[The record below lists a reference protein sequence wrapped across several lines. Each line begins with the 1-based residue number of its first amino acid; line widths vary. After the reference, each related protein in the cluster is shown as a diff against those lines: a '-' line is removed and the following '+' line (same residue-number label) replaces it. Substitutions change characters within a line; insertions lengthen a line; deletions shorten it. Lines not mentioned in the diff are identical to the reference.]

1 MIVAVIYTRDISKEA
16 LIRVTKLDI
25 RGHHRL
31 KSITFNRIK
40 QIPKDSTV
48 ALAAIISS
56 VPFIFLTLFFVSNE
70 RSLRASS
77 QYGVLEFELA
87 WTPKMMDKI
96 FAAWGPA
103 NVEYQ
108 RYVHHVDYLYLV
120 VYALFG
126 LLCILLLARRLE
138 GKLQRAGFFF
148 VLAPVLA
155 AVFDAME
162 NVFLLSMLTRGAP
175 GGRSD
180 PALASLC
187 ATFKIAFIGA
197 TIGFIFIAGA
207 LLLARRF
214 RVKDVYYYLALI
226 VYGALLVWVLLL
238 WNVYLCYVI
247 GPVYLAIAALFI
259 WVSSRGTV
267 SRETATPDVTSSG
280 NPSPAD

>member
-1 MIVAVIYTRDISKEA
+1 VKP
-16 LIRVTKLDI
+16 
-25 RGHHRL
+25 
-31 KSITFNRIK
+31 ITFDRIR
-40 QIPKDSTV
+40 QIPRNSTA

-56 VPFIFLTLFFVSNE
+56 IPFVFLTLFFVFNE
-70 RSLRASS
+70 RALRASS

-87 WTPKMMDKI
+87 WTPKTIDKI
-96 FAAWGPA
+96 FTAWGPG

-108 RYVHHVDYLYLV
+108 IFVHHVDYLYLF
-120 VYALFG
+120 VYGLFG
-126 LLCILLLARRLE
+126 LLCVLLLARGLE
-138 GKLQRAGFFF
+138 GRLQQAGFFF

-187 ATFKIAFIGA
+187 ATFKVAFIGA

-207 LLLARRF
+207 TLLARKYRA
-214 RVKDVYYYLALI
+214 KDVYYYLVVI
-226 VYGALLVWVLLL
+226 VYGAILVWFLSL

-247 GPVYLAIAALFI
+247 GPVYFAIAALFI
-259 WVSSRGTV
+259 WISKRGTG
-267 SRETATPDVTSSG
+267 SKETAASDATSSG
-280 NPSPAD
+280 NPSPAG

>member
-56 VPFIFLTLFFVSNE
+56 VPFI
-70 RSLRASS
+70 S

-87 WTPKMMDKI
+87 WTPKMVDKI